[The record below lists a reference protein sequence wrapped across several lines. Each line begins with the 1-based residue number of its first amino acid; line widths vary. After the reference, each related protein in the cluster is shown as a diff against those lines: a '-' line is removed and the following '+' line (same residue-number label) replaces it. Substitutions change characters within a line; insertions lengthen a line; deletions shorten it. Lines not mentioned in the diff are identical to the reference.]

1 MKKSILI
8 ITYGREEELYQTL
21 YDIAKYQESD
31 LEVLILDNNE
41 INFRKDIIENI
52 FKNTYIELKYYNDGK
67 NYGVALGRNYIIQ
80 KSSGDILITL
90 DDDIEIKDINLLVKK
105 VENYFSIYSEVG
117 CLAFNI
123 KNYFTKK
130 ALRHEI
136 PHGNKKLDFS
146 KNMETYYFIG
156 AGHAIRKIV
165 YDKCGLYP
173 DDLGKYGGEEEDLS
187 YRILEYYKILY
198 CYDIEI
204 YHKNSPNGRMAKI
217 EEDYCRYRNKLIV
230 RNRYL
235 NKKNILINWIIWSI
249 YYFFIKKGKIKDILK
264 VKKEINS
271 MEMLSDER
279 KGNILKKLKAL
290 NARIIY

>member
-21 YDIAKYQESD
+21 YDIAKYQEND

-41 INFRKDIIENI
+41 TNFRKDIIENI